1 MVKLI
6 AEGGVAGHLAHLYD
20 NRSLT
25 FEKLAEILTAASRGK
40 LVGTEKTDGFN
51 IYLGFK
57 GGEAKAARNKGDMQR
72 GGMNAV
78 DLAMREFKGGPDIK
92 KVYVDSF
99 NAFEA
104 AVASLSD
111 KEKKAIFGPEGEIFY
126 NSEIMGPGASNV
138 VNYDSNI
145 ITIHSAGHKRYDEET
160 DKVVNADVTEAS
172 KALDKVVDRFE
183 QATQGKNFGVQRTAM
198 VNLQKLSGDYDLK
211 IALEKIK
218 KAGFQGDMTVEDYLE
233 EKLSQ
238 DVEEKFRSLD
248 EDLRQQM
255 VDRILK
261 KEGAPTLTQIYRGL
275 GGAAEMKDQVRS
287 YVQNGNKTI
296 SKLIWPIEDAIHDF
310 AVAMLEGMESAYILD
325 NSKELD
331 RLKREVETA
340 IKSIQAYQGPGEE
353 MAHEILA
360 KQLRKIKNLDNIT
373 SVAEGFVFE
382 YDGQLYKFTGN
393 FAPINQILGLFR
405 FGRGGV
411 KIPRVDEKKSAAE
424 TVAIVPGAFKPPHR
438 GHLDMV
444 KHYADN
450 ADRVVIMVSP
460 KARQTPSGQDV
471 DQEQSISIWQLY
483 LNKTGLTNVE
493 VIPSPHPSPVR
504 SAYEYVENTA
514 QPGENV
520 ILGTSTKG
528 GDQSRFAK
536 NVQAYAKEGV
546 RVLDPMKFAFD
557 PVGEELSASD
567 FRSASENG
575 DINKFLP
582 SGVESQDVLDILGI
596 QSRTEEVVEHA
607 ALPLFFRL
615 IEEALNEI
623 EPIQKFY
630 AKDHAKKRMS
640 TKGKKKKGGT
650 PYDINPPKARSKS
663 APPGAGGALEEGKS
677 EGILLAIAMALLGV
691 PDANA
696 IQPNTIKKID
706 QILVKKDIAPDDF
719 LDKLIR
725 NKGISFDFNKKNII
739 KLTVDPNQ
747 KDKKG
752 TIAVDYKYKFE
763 SLDIS
768 HRLSEGIQDETWYY
782 ASDEPLGDKLKP
794 MYLMPS
800 RENAEMMGKHVH
812 AFRFKPGTKWY
823 DIGADEDMKRILPY
837 NIDTLGY
844 LSNRWEDFTYKNID
858 VVWDIPDFKKGFEKI
873 FVVNPEALE
882 QVDMEL
888 GEISSMAG
896 GSVAGYSLPLGAKP
910 RKKKK
915 NKKAGKPYMEPH
927 MHQDEGK
934 LEEIS
939 TSSGGS
945 IEQLNFDISDEQQ
958 TLYVREKEG
967 KKGYPFAGIKVSIGK
982 KKYRHDDIKF
992 PRSKKDAHKYH
1003 TEAKDPKKGTGKKPK
1018 GSSRRLYTDEDPS
1031 DTVSVKFSTVQ
1042 DIKDTLSKSSF
1053 KSKSHKRQSQI
1064 INLIHQRARA
1074 AYGNAKDPKVKKR
1087 LKKAYDYAKERKE
1100 ASKRKTQRMNKSK

>member
-25 FEKLAEILTAASRGK
+25 FEKLAEILTSASRGK

-51 IYLGFK
+51 VYLGFNN
-57 GGEAKAARNKGDMQR
+57 GEAKAARNKGDMQK

-78 DLAMREFKGGPDIK
+78 DLAMRDFKGGPDIK

-104 AVASLSD
+104 AVASLSEE
-111 KEKKAIFGPEGEIFY
+111 EKKAIFGSEGEIFY

-145 ITIHSAGHKRYDEET
+145 ITIHSAGHKRYDAET

-248 EDLRQQM
+248 ENLRQRI

-275 GGAAEMKDQVRS
+275 GAEAEIKDQVRS
-287 YVQNGNKTI
+287 YVQTGNKTI

-325 NSKELD
+325 NNKEIS
-331 RLKREVETA
+331 RLKGEVETA
-340 IKSIQAYQGPGEE
+340 IKSIQAYQGPGQE

-360 KQLRKIKNLDNIT
+360 KQLKKIKNLDNIT

-411 KIPRVDEKKSAAE
+411 KIPRVDEAKGATE

-450 ADRVVIMVSP
+450 ADRVIVMVSP

-471 DQEQSISIWQLY
+471 GQEQSIDIWELY
-483 LNKTGLTNVE
+483 LNKAGLTNVE

-567 FRSASENG
+567 FRSAAESS
-575 DINKFLP
+575 DINRFLP
-582 SGVESQDVLDILGI
+582 SGIEPQDVLDILGI
-596 QSRTEEVVEHA
+596 QGGTEEVVEHA

-615 IEEALNEI
+615 IEEVLDEM

-640 TKGKKKKGGT
+640 TKGEKKKGGA
-650 PYDINPPKARSKS
+650 PYDINPPKARAKS
-663 APPGAGGALEEGKS
+663 APPGFGGALEE
-677 EGILLAIAMALLGV
+677 E
-691 PDANA
+691 
-696 IQPNTIKKID
+696 
-706 QILVKKDIAPDDF
+706 
-719 LDKLIR
+719 
-725 NKGISFDFNKKNII
+725 
-739 KLTVDPNQ
+739 
-747 KDKKG
+747 
-752 TIAVDYKYKFE
+752 
-763 SLDIS
+763 
-768 HRLSEGIQDETWYY
+768 HRLSEGIEDETWYY
-782 ASDEPLGDKLKP
+782 STDKPIGDSLEP
-794 MYLMPS
+794 MYLVPN
-800 RENAEMMGKHVH
+800 RDTAEMTGKHVY
-812 AFRFKPGTKWY
+812 AFKFKPGTKWF
-823 DIGADEDMKRILPY
+823 DLGADKDMKNMLPY

-844 LSNRWEDFTYKNID
+844 LSFRWEDFTYKNID
-858 VVWDIPDFKKGFEKI
+858 VVWDIPDFKQGFEKI
-873 FVVNPEALE
+873 FVVNPDALE

-896 GSVAGYSLPLGAKP
+896 GSVAGYSLPLGAKA

-927 MHQDEGK
+927 MHQDGNN
-934 LEEIS
+934 LQEIS

-945 IEQLNFDISDEQQ
+945 IEQLNFDLTDDTQ

-967 KKGYPFAGIKVSIGK
+967 RKGYPFAGIKINIKK
-982 KKYRHDDIKF
+982 KKYRHDKIKF
-992 PRSKKDAHKYH
+992 PRPRKDAHRY
-1003 TEAKDPKKGTGKKPK
+1003 GK
-1018 GSSRRLYTDEDPS
+1018 E
-1031 DTVSVKFSTVQ
+1031 
-1042 DIKDTLSKSSF
+1042 
-1053 KSKSHKRQSQI
+1053 
-1064 INLIHQRARA
+1064 
-1074 AYGNAKDPKVKKR
+1074 
-1087 LKKAYDYAKERKE
+1087 
-1100 ASKRKTQRMNKSK
+1100 